1 MEQVMSKEI
10 SFESDTLTVD
20 KPNKYSQEFRVT
32 ADVDAL
38 AVLEQ
43 FNAKE
48 IIQHKDKDEL
58 LEEIGEAYAREYFSI
73 KAEAEEPF

>member
-10 SFESDTLTVD
+10 TFETEILTVD
-20 KPNKYSQEFRVT
+20 KPGKYSTDFRVT
-32 ADVDAL
+32 ADVNPSEL
-38 AVLEQ
+38 LNQ
-43 FNAKE
+43 FDAKE
-48 IIQHKDKDEL
+48 ILECKDKDEL